1 MLKWVYDAAF
11 AVFAA
16 CYLPFFMVRLRQE
29 KNKKRLIGQRFGFF
43 SKELFAG
50 LAGRNVIWLHAV
62 SVGEVFAARPLV
74 AALSGA
80 FPEWRIAVSTV
91 TPTGQAVARKIFPD
105 LAIFY
110 LPFDL
115 SAVVRR
121 TLDRIRPSLLLLME
135 TELWPNLILGAAERN
150 IPIGV
155 VNGRLSPK
163 SHRRYKQIRRLF
175 EGVLEKISFFLVQSQ
190 WDSDRLEE
198 IGVPPRAIRITGNMK
213 FDIPADVKPED
224 VQGLRGR
231 YFAQAK
237 ERVLVAGSTH
247 EGEEIVLLK
256 VLRRLRFE
264 FPDLK
269 LVVAPRH
276 VTRTADIV
284 RLAES
289 EHFRWRL
296 FSSNA
301 GPVEDVLI
309 LDTMGELKKWYS
321 VADFVFIGG
330 SLVKHGG
337 QNPIEAAIFK
347 KPVLFGPHVF
357 NFAVVYEALGK
368 AGAGFE
374 VYNETELYDF
384 LRRMLLEPAF
394 ARQAG
399 NKAYELIRGFQGAA
413 ERNCDFIRQ
422 FLRSRESGRRE
433 AAEAS
438 VSR

>member
-1 MLKWVYDAAF
+1 MWKWVYDAAF

-16 CYLPFFMVRLRQE
+16 FYLPFFMVRLRQE
-29 KNKKRLIGQRFGFF
+29 KNKKRLIGQRFGIF
-43 SKELFAG
+43 SKEFLAG
-50 LAGRNVIWLHAV
+50 WEGRNVIWLHAV

-74 AALSGA
+74 AALSAA

-105 LAIFY
+105 HPVFY

-121 TLDRIRPSLLLLME
+121 TLDRIGPSLLLLME
-135 TELWPNLILGAAERN
+135 TELWPNLILGASERN
-150 IPIGV
+150 IPVGV

-175 EGVLEKISFFLVQSQ
+175 GGVLEKVSFFLVQSQ

-198 IGVPPRAIRITGNMK
+198 IGVPARAIRITGNMK
-213 FDIPADVKPED
+213 FDIPVDVRPED
-224 VQGLRGR
+224 GRGLRDR
-231 YFAQAK
+231 FFAQGK

-247 EGEEIVLLK
+247 EGEETVLLK

-269 LVVAPRH
+269 LILAPRH
-276 VTRTADIV
+276 VTRAADIA

-289 EHFRWRL
+289 EHFRWRMA
-296 FSSNA
+296 SSNA

-321 VADFVFIGG
+321 ISDFVFVGG
-330 SLVKHGG
+330 SLIKHGG

-357 NFAVVYEALGK
+357 NFAVVYDALAK
-368 AGAGFE
+368 AGGGFE

-394 ARQAG
+394 AKQAG
-399 NKAYELIRGFQGAA
+399 NKAYDLIRGFQGAA

-422 FLRSRESGRRE
+422 FLRSRESGPRQE
-433 AAEAS
+433 AE
-438 VSR
+438 VSAAR